1 MNLNKINISTITSKS
16 LREREYIN
24 VFPEYYNLEK
34 TIENNLWHNN
44 QNVLDHVI
52 SVFAELE
59 NILKFKNLNSAK
71 KSILKK
77 YLSDKIEKRSRKEI
91 LIIATLLHDIAKT
104 DTLVKLPDGT
114 AYCPGHDLLGAK
126 KVSLFSDR
134 FDLGKKD
141 EKYVKR
147 IIKYHYYISEILNSI
162 INEGNKENHLKIFKD
177 TVGDIAIELVLL
189 MQADLLGSDL
199 SKNDKKGF
207 DDRVTLLEQVLNIM

>member
-16 LREREYIN
+16 LRERKYID
-24 VFPEYYNLEK
+24 VFPEYYYLEK

-59 NILKFKNLNSAK
+59 NILKFKNLNSAQ
-71 KSILKK
+71 KSLLKK

-91 LIIATLLHDIAKT
+91 LIVSTLLHDIAKT

-126 KVSLFSDR
+126 KVNLFSDR

-141 EKYVKR
+141 EKYVER

-162 INEGNKENHLKIFKD
+162 INEGNKEKYLKIFRD

-207 DDRVTLLEQVLNIM
+207 DDRVTLLEWVLNSM